1 MLSRIRS
8 LVVFNA
14 VFWLC
19 WSLYAQPNRAAVND
33 SEARSSLDKLVTDQ
47 MATDGVLGTGVV
59 VVKDGRLWY
68 QRGYGF
74 ADDRKT
80 ILVDPQKTEFYAAS
94 VSKLFVATAV
104 MQLVEEGRLDL
115 QRDVNE
121 YLHFRLTPH
130 HDSRPIT
137 LADLLRNSPAQRS
150 RTTQRSRVSV
160 LLVGRPA
167 LRRLLTHTA
176 GVDDHMIGAET
187 PLGEPVD
194 LGSYFQHHV
203 PPLVRPP
210 ASEIN
215 YSNHGVALAAHVVE
229 RTSGM
234 TFYDYAEK
242 RILAPLG
249 MHHSTFRQP
258 LPESFRNNLGFE
270 RFEKAYVIPYPVATL
285 VTTPEDMGKFMLAH
299 LRADPSGAHI
309 LTDQALATMQA
320 QHFSLSPELPG
331 MAYGFFEAWDAGGRA
346 LFHAGARDHFSLLY
360 LVPER
365 GFGIYIVMCGA
376 SEASQLPSKVARAF
390 LKHLFGPASPPKT
403 VASFAAVPSWLR
415 GRYRLDAVSQT
426 TLEKL
431 AGLGAEMR
439 VRPAG
444 YDIDVT
450 IPSFSRGQST
460 ERYFQVA
467 PLLFRSQTG
476 SVLMFRRTAQ
486 SGETKAFR
494 SDFVS
499 DPMSFTRLRWFES
512 STVFLVSIAFSY
524 AVFAIFLLL
533 SLYRLIRKQTGLD
546 QPWVWNAGALLSLFA
561 LVAPAAGIAMAFTAR
576 EHQLYTIER
585 ILRVF
590 MFIFTPAIV
599 LALVVLVLTPSV
611 LVAGKWPLRP
621 RLAFA
626 SLGFAALFFLRFA
639 FYWHVWAV
647 RY

>member
-1 MLSRIRS
+1 MMSRIRS

-14 VFWLC
+14 VFLLC
-19 WSLYAQPNRAAVND
+19 WSLHAQPNRAVND
-33 SEARSSLDKLVTDQ
+33 SEARSFLDKLVTDQ

-68 QRGYGF
+68 ERGYGF
-74 ADDRKT
+74 ADDHKT
-80 ILVDPQKTEFYAAS
+80 RLVDPQKTEFFAAS

-121 YLHFRLTPH
+121 YLHFRLTPYY
-130 HDSRPIT
+130 DSRPIT
-137 LADLLRNSPAQRS
+137 LADLL
-150 RTTQRSRVSV
+150 
-160 LLVGRPA
+160 
-167 LRRLLTHTA
+167 THT
-176 GVDDHMIGAET
+176 GSVDDHMIGAES
-187 PLGEPVD
+187 PRDEPVD
-194 LGSYFQHHV
+194 LGSYFQRHV
-203 PPLVRPP
+203 PRLVRPP

-249 MHHSTFRQP
+249 MQHSTLRQP

-270 RFEKAYVIPYPVATL
+270 RFEKAYVIPYPIATL

-299 LRADPSGAHI
+299 LRASPSGASI

-320 QHFSLSPELPG
+320 QHFSPSPELPG
-331 MAYGFFEAWDAGGRA
+331 MAYGFFEAWAAGGRG

-376 SEASQLPSKVARAF
+376 SEASQFPSKVARAF
-390 LKHLFGPASPPKT
+390 LEHLFGPASPPKT
-403 VASFAAVPSWLR
+403 VASFAAVPRWLR

-431 AGLGAEMR
+431 VGLGPEMR

-444 YDIDVT
+444 YDIDVA

-476 SVLMFRRTAQ
+476 SLLVFRRTAHL
-486 SGETKAFR
+486 GETKAFR

-512 STVFLVSIAFSY
+512 STVFLVTIGFSY
-524 AVFAIFLLL
+524 AIFAIFLLL
-533 SLYRLIRKQTGLD
+533 SLYRSIRKQRVLA
-546 QPWVWNAGALLSLFA
+546 QPWVWNAGALLSLCA

-590 MFIFTPAIV
+590 MFIFTPAILLPLIV
-599 LALVVLVLTPSV
+599 LALTPSA

-626 SLGFAALFFLRFA
+626 SLGFAALFFLRFV
-639 FYWHVWAV
+639 FYWHVWGV